1 MCKDS
6 GSILA
11 EEVKVGDID
20 LTEIFQSLGIK
31 YTAKVKRVRY
41 LRTVPI
47 SWLIPAMSLPGKSL
61 AVGLVV
67 WYLAG
72 VSKKSAVTLSRVQ
85 LKKFG
90 IRRMAGKRGL
100 RNLEAAGLVKIER
113 EGHKSPLVTIVIER
127 I

>member
-1 MCKDS
+1 MCKDTE
-6 GSILA
+6 SILA

-20 LTEIFQSLGIK
+20 LTEIFKSLGMK
-31 YTAKVKRVRY
+31 YTAKVKRRY
-41 LRTVPI
+41 LRTVPM

-72 VSKKSAVTLSRVQ
+72 VSKKFAVTLSRVQ

-100 RNLEAAGLVKIER
+100 KNLEAAGLVKIDR